1 MRDFIARVKTE
12 AFKRGGKIWQF
23 FAGCINRAE
32 NFMKTGWNVAIEKAQ
47 DMDEA
52 TSVEIFYIIYK
63 FPDILAKRDRYRVR
77 EDRII
82 SEINYI
88 LSHEGIKDWTMKKV
102 SDWIF
107 GTSTI
112 HFGAV
117 RPKPTLT
124 IGKTSLWEAT
134 QIVGQLLLLKGFFIT
149 GVVII
154 KNGVWLY
161 HAWHETPTSTETF
174 EIMNLMT
181 FYERENAIDDVVETT
196 IENMA
201 KGEQRKAALSFW
213 ERIEMWAKIILVILV
228 VLAVTYILS
237 EWRKTGE
244 FFKKGLD
251 IVRGKD

>member
-1 MRDFIARVKTE
+1 MRDFIDKVKSE

-32 NFMKTGWNVAIEKAQ
+32 NFMKTGWNVTIEKAQ
-47 DMDEA
+47 DMDNA

-63 FPDILAKRDRYRVR
+63 FPDIIDKRDRYRVR
-77 EDRII
+77 EDKII

-88 LSHEGIKDWTMKKV
+88 LSHEGIKDWTMQKV

-117 RPKPTLT
+117 RPKPTFT

-161 HAWHETPTSTETF
+161 YAWHENPTSTETF
-174 EIMNLMT
+174 EIMNLMS

-201 KGEQRKAALSFW
+201 KGEQGGGLIGK
-213 ERIEMWAKIILVILV
+213 IETWAKIILVILV
-228 VLAVTYILS
+228 VLAVTYIVS

-244 FFKKGLD
+244 FLKK
-251 IVRGKD
+251 VT